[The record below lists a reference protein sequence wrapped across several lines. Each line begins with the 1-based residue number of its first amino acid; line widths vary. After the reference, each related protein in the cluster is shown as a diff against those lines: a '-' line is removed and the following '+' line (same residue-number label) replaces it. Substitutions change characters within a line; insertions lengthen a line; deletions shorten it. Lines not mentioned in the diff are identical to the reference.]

1 MLNIYSSIKWP
12 IFATWFIDK
21 NHTSTESK
29 IVIKMLILWGKKWRL
44 SLFTPRIP
52 VLMKHLTM
60 YTLQY
65 SWTVE
70 PYLNGNFNNS
80 SKKPIKAVGE
90 TVHCHSGVQFEW
102 GAQQFCH
109 PITNDLV
116 SLFSLIF
123 FIQKDFISISTKWN
137 KHPESDLSDQHV
149 NVGNNL
155 WCDAVNVLKRLWF
168 SGPEKTT
175 LWFEERVLESLFLST
190 TAHSLLNCRKYSNIH
205 NKRLFHVSV
214 TLIFPVYA
222 CSSVLPATL
231 MWPS

>member
-123 FIQKDFISISTKWN
+123 FSFKKILFQFLQNETNIQ
-137 KHPESDLSDQHV
+137 
-149 NVGNNL
+149 
-155 WCDAVNVLKRLWF
+155 
-168 SGPEKTT
+168 
-175 LWFEERVLESLFLST
+175 RVT
-190 TAHSLLNCRKYSNIH
+190 YRTNMSLL
-205 NKRLFHVSV
+205 V
-214 TLIFPVYA
+214 TTYGVMQ
-222 CSSVLPATL
+222 L
-231 MWPS
+231 MC